1 MHAAPRPANHG
12 WRAHVIHVCGV
23 VHPQPDSE
31 YAGVVF
37 AVKCFAKTA
46 KLNEEEIVSLK
57 EEVQVLRTVD
67 HPNIIKLYDFFE
79 EPKWFYMVTE
89 LMEGGEL
96 FDRIV
101 IKTVYT
107 EREARDTVKILLSI
121 LKCRLDIAR
130 PAPPIPVTPIPR
142 HAQVPA

>member
-1 MHAAPRPANHG
+1 M
-12 WRAHVIHVCGV
+12 IHVCGA
-23 VHPQPDSE
+23 VHPQPNSQ
-31 YAGVVF
+31 YANQAF
-37 AVKCFAKTA
+37 AVKRIKKTA
-46 KLNEEEIVSLK
+46 ELKEDEILSLK

-121 LKCRLDIAR
+121 LKCVVDQTSRGPR
-130 PAPPIPVTPIPR
+130 PRYPVTPIPR